1 MEQIRRI
8 MRPTDVPDQGL
19 LCDLLWSDPDKDTTG
34 WGENDRGV
42 SFTFGTEVVGKFLSK
57 HEFDLICRA
66 HQVVEDGYEFFA
78 KRQLVTLF
86 SAPNYCGEFDNAG
99 ALMSVDETLMCSFQI
114 LKPADK
120 RKLYSGLNM
129 GRPNTPPR
137 AQPKNKKNKDSNYS
151 VKSKIMQPLHLA
163 ERDRAVKPG
172 CTACQSAMASLKLA
186 HFDSAFFGVNPKQA
200 DLMDPQQRML
210 LELTH
215 EAIVDA
221 GFNPEELRGSR
232 TGVYLGVSCSETGEI
247 WDANVDSIQGYVL
260 TGCQR
265 AMFANRVSYTFDFK
279 GPSYVVDTACSS
291 STYALVHA
299 AADIRAGKCD
309 AAIVAGASLDLLPA
323 TSLSFHRLNMLS
335 PEGRCAAFDAAGCGY
350 VRSEAIVTVLLQRR
364 RDCRRLYCTVRGAGT
379 NSDGYKAQG
388 ITYPK
393 GAIQRQLAQETFKE
407 AHLRPQ
413 DVAYFE
419 AHGTGTRAGDPEEVN
434 AIAGLFCEGRT
445 TPLLLGSVKSNMG
458 HSEPASGLCSIA
470 KVVVAME
477 RGVIPGNLH
486 YKTPAPEIPALSD
499 GRIKVVD
506 RNTPWQ
512 GGLVAVNS
520 FGFGGANAHVILES
534 QGGERP
540 PPASYPAPRLVL
552 ASGRTEAA
560 VVRLLKLAAAHP
572 RDAELHALLDAVHAR
587 AIPRHTYRGYAVLN
601 PKRNTPPV
609 LEATEFFRSRS
620 IYRNNLSKTLNT
632 FNYPK
637 LTIDEKIFCCHGGL
651 SPDLQAMEQ
660 IRRIMRPTDVP
671 DQGLLCDLLWSDPDK
686 DTTGWGENDR
696 GVSFTFG
703 TEVVGKFLSK
713 HEFDLICRAHQ
724 VVEDGYEFFAK
735 RQLVTL
741 FSAPNYCGEFDN
753 AGALM
758 SVDETLMCSFQILK
772 PADKRKLYSG
782 LNMGRPNTPPRAQ
795 PKNKKKQKAAG
806 AYGHGPLVCQQYVQQ
821 ESARPH
827 AHRRPRALC
836 VVEPHDEEL
845 FLLRERGDFLPR
857 TLQHLQVS
865 LLTIGQGVLRGSW
878 GVIKRNWW
886 RLRRSPRVA
895 DAPTTREFSATTEY
909 ILTLIVRADMSLA
922 NKKMASHC
930 SHASVMAFDNLLSAD
945 PQAARFWL
953 YTGQKKMIL
962 AADSVD
968 VINRMDDL
976 ARRLGLKTT
985 FVCDDR
991 TDPVL
996 TKIQ

>member
-795 PKNKKKQKAAG
+795 PKNKKNSIISRCDTKT
-806 AYGHGPLVCQQYVQQ
+806 HHFLVIMILRILDHTLAVDIVVSFVVHDSFALLQQHFILH
-821 ESARPH
+821 S
-827 AHRRPRALC
+827 
-836 VVEPHDEEL
+836 
-845 FLLRERGDFLPR
+845 G
-857 TLQHLQVS
+857 LQ
-865 LLTIGQGVLRGSW
+865 
-878 GVIKRNWW
+878 
-886 RLRRSPRVA
+886 
-895 DAPTTREFSATTEY
+895 
-909 ILTLIVRADMSLA
+909 
-922 NKKMASHC
+922 
-930 SHASVMAFDNLLSAD
+930 
-945 PQAARFWL
+945 QAAVSCVPN
-953 YTGQKKMIL
+953 
-962 AADSVD
+962 AAAEEV
-968 VINRMDDL
+968 
-976 ARRLGLKTT
+976 
-985 FVCDDR
+985 
-991 TDPVL
+991 
-996 TKIQ
+996 